1 MIFELSKEN
10 LDLAREEVL
19 ALSDNKEF
27 KMIKNLLILDA
38 ELDYKRLAFTNNVFE
53 NIFVSDK
60 IEDIDWQKHY
70 KENFCVRCNI
80 TNMEKELA
88 KIIWENVKDPKVKLK
103 NSSSEFHFFF
113 INDKVVCG
121 KLLYKRKEKFHLRR
135 PDLRPGFFP
144 VSLKPKLARSLVNL
158 SGVKEGTIWDPFC
171 GTGGMLLEAS
181 LMGLKILGSDVDP
194 LMIKAAKDNFKKY
207 KLEANFYIADARK
220 EKVECDAIV
229 TDPPY
234 GRRASLKKLT
244 IQQLYEEFL
253 DNVYDFVD
261 TVVLM
266 LPNDLKFKSKFKI
279 VFQTDEYVHASLT
292 RRILVM
298 KK

>member
-27 KMIKNLLILDA
+27 EIFDNLLILDS
-38 ELDYKRLAFTNNVFE
+38 EIQYKRLACTNKIFE
-53 NIFVSDK
+53 TIFVSDK
-60 IEDIDWQKHY
+60 IEEIDWQKHY
-70 KENFCVRCNI
+70 KENFCVRSNI
-80 TNMEKELA
+80 TTKEKELA
-88 KIIWENVKDPKVKLK
+88 KLIWDNVKDPKVKLK

-113 INDKVVCG
+113 IDDKVICG

-144 VSLKPKLARSLVNL
+144 VSLKPKLARTLVNL

-181 LMGLKILGSDVDP
+181 LMNLKTVGTDVDP
-194 LMIKAAKDNFKKY
+194 LMIKAARDNFKKY
-207 KLEANFYIADARK
+207 DLEANFYIADARK
-220 EKVECDAIV
+220 EKIECDAIV

-253 DNVYDFVD
+253 ENVFNFVD

-266 LPNDLKFKSKFKI
+266 LPSDLEFKSKYQI
-279 VFQTDEYVHASLT
+279 VFQTEEYVHASLT
-292 RRILVM
+292 RKILVL